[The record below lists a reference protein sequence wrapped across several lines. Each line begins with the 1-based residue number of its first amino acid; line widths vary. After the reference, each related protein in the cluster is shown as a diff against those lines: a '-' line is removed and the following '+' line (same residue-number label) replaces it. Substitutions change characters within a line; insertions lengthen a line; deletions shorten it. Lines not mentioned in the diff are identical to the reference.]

1 MGYETI
7 TTTIEPGAKCWV
19 ARKDGEPITREQYE
33 KLKLE
38 IEKQQGGPAHS
49 TFKLQCDHW
58 DKVAPI
64 SLTPVKHTW
73 EGLTNHCL
81 FSDIMECESVVREIG
96 AVIFGQ
102 FHLKELRDGYH
113 VEQYKFQFKRGEPEN
128 PVILYGKV
136 SYEPYED

>member
-19 ARKDGEPITREQYE
+19 ARTDGEPITREQYKKM
-33 KLKLE
+33 KLG
-38 IEKQQGGPAHS
+38 IEKHQGGPAHS

-73 EGLTNHCL
+73 EGATNHCL
-81 FSDIMECESVVREIG
+81 WSDLMNCMEAAQEIG

-102 FHLKELRDGYH
+102 FHLKEIWDGYH